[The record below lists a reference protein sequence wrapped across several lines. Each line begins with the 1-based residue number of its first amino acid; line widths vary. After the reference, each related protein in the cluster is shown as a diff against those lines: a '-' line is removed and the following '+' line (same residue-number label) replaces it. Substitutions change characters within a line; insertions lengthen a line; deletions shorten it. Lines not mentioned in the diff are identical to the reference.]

1 MQILSRA
8 LRLLLGGGAAL
19 LVAASAPLHAQTP
32 GGGLPPGESRELV
45 AAVCTQCHGLS
56 TIMALRDGPAG
67 WRQFVNYMIMKGAPV
82 REGEAEKI
90 VQYLA
95 ASFGPPQQPPPSPA
109 SLAALP
115 AGPGKELIEARC
127 VACHD
132 LTRIVTSKRQKSEWE
147 GIVANMVAR
156 GASATPEERQTLVGY
171 LTAQFGQ

>member
-1 MQILSRA
+1 MQPLSRA
-8 LRLLLGGGAAL
+8 SWLSLCGGVAL
-19 LVAASAPLHAQTP
+19 LAAASTVLHAQAP
-32 GGGLPPGESRELV
+32 GGLPPGEGRELV
-45 AAVCTQCHGLS
+45 AVVCSQCHGLN
-56 TIMALRDGPAG
+56 TIMAVRDGPAG

-82 REGEAEKI
+82 GEGETETI

-95 ASFGPPQQPPPSPA
+95 ASFGPAQQPPPSPA

-115 AGPGKELIEARC
+115 PGAGKELIEARC

-132 LTRIVTSKRQKSEWE
+132 LTRIVASKRQKAEWD

-156 GASATPEERQTLVGY
+156 GAYATPEERQTLVAY

>member
-1 MQILSRA
+1 MGRSSLASRLSLWGGVA
-8 LRLLLGGGAAL
+8 FLL
-19 LVAASAPLHAQTP
+19 AASAPVHAQAP
-32 GGGLPPGESRELV
+32 GGLPPGEGRDLV
-45 AAVCTQCHGLS
+45 AVVCSQCHGLN
-56 TIMALRDGPAG
+56 TILAVHDGPAG

-82 REGEAEKI
+82 REGETETI

-95 ASFGPPQQPPPSPA
+95 TALGPATQPPPSPA

-147 GIVANMVAR
+147 GIVANMVER
-156 GASATPEERQTLVGY
+156 GASATPEERQSLVAY
-171 LTAQFGQ
+171 LSSRFGQ

>member
-1 MQILSRA
+1 MKRLSLKRLSLSLGVGVA
-8 LRLLLGGGAAL
+8 LI
-19 LVAASAPLHAQTP
+19 VVASAPLKAQSP
-32 GGGLPPGESRELV
+32 GGLPAGEGRELV
-45 AAVCTQCHGLS
+45 AAVCTQCHGLA
-56 TIMALRDGPAG
+56 TIMAVRDGPEG

-82 REGEAEKI
+82 RPGETDAI

-95 ASFGPPQQPPPSPA
+95 ASFGPAQQPPPSPA

-115 AGPGKELIEARC
+115 AGAGKELIESRC

-132 LTRIVTSKRQKSEWE
+132 LTRITASRRQKTEWE

-156 GASATPEERQTLVGY
+156 GASASPEERQTLVAY

>member
-1 MQILSRA
+1 MQTLSPASRLSLCGGIA
-8 LRLLLGGGAAL
+8 LVL
-19 LVAASAPLHAQTP
+19 AASPPLHAQTP
-32 GGGLPPGESRELV
+32 GGLPPGEGRELV
-45 AAVCTQCHGLS
+45 ATVCSQCHGLS

-82 REGEAEKI
+82 REGETEKI

-95 ASFGPPQQPPPSPA
+95 ASFGPAQQPPPSPA

-156 GASATPEERQTLVGY
+156 GASATPEERQALVAY
-171 LTAQFGQ
+171 LTGQFGQ